1 MRLSQATHVILLAAL
16 VAGCSSTGR
25 QAGSIEGSAGGM
37 GMLGSA
43 PTAHEMALKQGMR
56 DLWSDHV
63 VWTRDY
69 IIAAT
74 AGSPSAQTALDRLM
88 KNQEDLGAAIVPY
101 YGAQAGSRLTALLK
115 DHIRIAGEVV
125 TAAKAGNQTQLQDAD
140 RRWHA
145 NADEI
150 ATFLSGANSH
160 WRKADL
166 LAMLNEHLTLTT
178 QEATARLKSDWT
190 ADRTAFDRIYDQAM
204 MMADQ
209 LAEGIL
215 MQFPEG
221 AP

>member
-1 MRLSQATHVILLAAL
+1 MTYIRTMRVLLLAAV
-16 VAGCSSTGR
+16 VAGCSTTR
-25 QAGSIEGSAGGM
+25 ETGSIEGSAGGM
-37 GMLGSA
+37 GSMGRA

-56 DLWSDHV
+56 ELWSDHV

-74 AGSPSAQTALDRLM
+74 TDHPSAQAALARLM
-88 KNQEDLGAAIVPY
+88 KNQEDIGAAIVPY
-101 YGAQAGSRLTALLK
+101 YGAAAANRLTALLK

-125 TAAKAGNQTQLQDAD
+125 GAAKAGNQSELQAAD
-140 RRWHA
+140 RRWHV

-150 ATFLSGANSH
+150 ATFLSGANPH
-160 WRKADL
+160 WAKADL

-190 ADRTAFDRIYDQAM
+190 ADRAAFDRIYDQAM
-204 MMADQ
+204 MMADD
-209 LAEGIL
+209 LADGIL
-215 MQFPEG
+215 MQHPN

>member
-1 MRLSQATHVILLAAL
+1 MRTSQATTILLLAAL
-16 VAGCSSTGR
+16 LAGCRTGR
-25 QAGSIEGSAGGM
+25 DTGEIEGSAGGM
-37 GMLGSA
+37 GSIGRA

-74 AGSPSAQTALDRLM
+74 SGSPSAQASLDRLM

-101 YGAQAGSRLTALLK
+101 YGRDAGTRLTTLLK

-125 TAAKAGNQTQLQDAD
+125 TAAKAGNQTDLQAAD

-150 ATFLSGANSH
+150 ATFLAGANTH

-166 LAMLNEHLTLTT
+166 LSMLNDHLSLTT
-178 QEATARLKSDWT
+178 QEATARLQSNWT
-190 ADRTAFDRIYDQAM
+190 ADRAAFDRIYDQAM

-209 LAEGIL
+209 LADGIV
-215 MQFPEG
+215 MQFPNG